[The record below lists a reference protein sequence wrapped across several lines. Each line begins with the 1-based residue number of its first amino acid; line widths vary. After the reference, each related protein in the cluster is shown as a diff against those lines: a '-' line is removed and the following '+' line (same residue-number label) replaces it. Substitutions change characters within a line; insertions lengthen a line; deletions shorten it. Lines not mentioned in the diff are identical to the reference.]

1 VAASRAVLGT
11 FLVPHRDADDAT
23 SYRIPN
29 VAVRPRGV
37 NRSASRG
44 SSNVLTACPRT
55 VDDGVHAV
63 FRANERD
70 ARAEPVA
77 AALGACPVALVAG
90 DSDLQAVRAV
100 ELVVLTPPSPEI
112 GPRSVHFTGAAAA
125 LQPLRRGETRP
136 SWKIAALYFIG
147 AAISLAILV
156 FVIG

>member
-1 VAASRAVLGT
+1 MPTTRLLTEYPTSLSVHAGSTDPRHAGRRTCSPLVLE
-11 FLVPHRDADDAT
+11 R
-23 SYRIPN
+23 
-29 VAVRPRGV
+29 
-37 NRSASRG
+37 
-44 SSNVLTACPRT
+44 

-136 SWKIAALYFIG
+136 SWRIAALYFIG